1 MPKGKYLNNYEKG
14 QIDALLNL
22 NYFVYNI
29 SQKVKRSKRV
39 IYNYIRL
46 GKSYGKLDKNKGR
59 KSILNSREK
68 RMIVKK
74 IITNKRSLR
83 QTQKEIDKKVSLS
96 KIYRVLAKN
105 DKIKHRK
112 MKKQLYLTK
121 KHKLLRKEFC
131 KKHIYLD
138 SQWSNTIFSDE
149 KKFYLDGPDG
159 YSYYWHYVDRKEEIY
174 SKNQNSI
181 LNFKFFRRRWNYGM
195 GCIWY
200 KWCFEIKKDKEY
212 Y

>member
-1 MPKGKYLNNYEKG
+1 MPKEKYLNNYEKG

-96 KIYRVLAKN
+96 KIYRVLAKDN
-105 DKIKHRK
+105 KIKHRK
-112 MKKQLYLTK
+112 MKKQHYLINN
-121 KHKLLRKEFC
+121 HKISQIMFC
-131 KKHIYLD
+131 KKNWHLY
-138 SQWSNTIFSDE
+138 SQWKNIIFSDE
-149 KKFYLDGPDG
+149 KKFNVDRPDR
-159 YSYYWHYVDRKEEIY
+159 YSYY
-174 SKNQNSI
+174 
-181 LNFKFFRRRWNYGM
+181 
-195 GCIWY
+195 
-200 KWCFEIKKDKEY
+200 
-212 Y
+212 